1 MNSIILPWLYLLIID
16 EEIRVNTY
24 CFCWELLIRSMS
36 DVSRGRLNIVSIR
49 KSYCLF
55 TEIVY
60 GSPSHSFLGHNERLT
75 GESCTYK
82 NVSASIRMP
91 IGLVYINFCR
101 KKLGGVCLSITSSPP
116 PVPTPLLFV
125 VTPRNPTYPT
135 TSIPDNILRPS
146 AHDHHDR
153 WGCTTFH

>member
-1 MNSIILPWLYLLIID
+1 MTWKYGMNSIILPWLYLLIID

-101 KKLGGVCLSITSSPP
+101 KKLGGGMPLYNLLPSPGSDA
-116 PVPTPLLFV
+116 FII
-125 VTPRNPTYPT
+125 RCH
-135 TSIPDNILRPS
+135 
-146 AHDHHDR
+146 A
-153 WGCTTFH
+153 